1 MRDNENYSA
10 LTIAILVEDYVSLK
24 TVELLLNVTD
34 LDKEISIIKGIEIN
48 SWSWI
53 AGEDFPESLFQK
65 AVRQCG
71 SIIDSYKYDEYDEKD
86 DEYDEKDEYVDLE
99 EKNLIFALNNNF
111 DAIAKVLAIDL
122 IENENCQFRKKDR
135 DGNTSLMI
143 CLKAKKLMLFELIVN
158 SPRVDVTIED
168 NDGNSVLSF
177 ALRYKMDE
185 YAERLF
191 AKMQNEPPPSTQ
203 ETGNQ
208 GKLDC

>member
-65 AVRQCG
+65 AVRRCCL
-71 SIIDSYKYDEYDEKD
+71 IISYKYDEYDEKD
-86 DEYDEKDEYVDLE
+86 DEYDEKDEYEDLE

-111 DAIAKVLAIDL
+111 DAIAKVLVIDL